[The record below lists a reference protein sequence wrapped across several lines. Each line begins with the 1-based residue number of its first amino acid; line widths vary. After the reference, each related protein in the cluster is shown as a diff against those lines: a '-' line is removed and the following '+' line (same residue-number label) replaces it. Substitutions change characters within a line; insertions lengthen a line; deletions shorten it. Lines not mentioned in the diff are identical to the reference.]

1 MPVPALE
8 RPFAAQLAGSL
19 SEGQSRDGTAV
30 VDLRLRLSGGPGGVL
45 RIRLAGRQDPSGGVL
60 MSRSAVTLGPASA
73 PGRLQGRSDSL
84 GGSSLEALVGGPDGR
99 AMRLQ
104 VDLALDGSSAS
115 GTISGRPVG
124 A

>member
-1 MPVPALE
+1 
-8 RPFAAQLAGSL
+8 
-19 SEGQSRDGTAV
+19 
-30 VDLRLRLSGGPGGVL
+30 
-45 RIRLAGRQDPSGGVL
+45 

-73 PGRLQGRSDSL
+73 PGRLQGRIDSL
-84 GGSSLEALVGGPDGR
+84 DGSSLEALVGGPDGR